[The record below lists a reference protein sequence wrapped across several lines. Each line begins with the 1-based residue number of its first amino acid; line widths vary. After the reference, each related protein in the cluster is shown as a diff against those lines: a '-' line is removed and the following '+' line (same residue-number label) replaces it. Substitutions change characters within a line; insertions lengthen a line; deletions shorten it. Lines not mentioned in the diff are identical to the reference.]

1 VNRLAAR
8 GCRVVGLDND
18 PVALERA
25 REDANATGATADY
38 VESDLRQLPF
48 ELVDAIAWVVLDTSF
63 AEGGVAHTAARR
75 IAATVRRDHHDE
87 LAARLDGWIDDLR
100 GRAERG
106 EFLFS
111 VNDYSALLRNPPR

>member
-1 VNRLAAR
+1 MPQTKRSAASSWPS
-8 GCRVVGLDND
+8 
-18 PVALERA
+18 PVIRRSSSWTRSL
-25 REDANATGATADY
+25 G
-38 VESDLRQLPF
+38 
-48 ELVDAIAWVVLDTSF
+48 VLDTSF
-63 AEGGVAHTAARR
+63 AEGGVAHTAARS

>member
-1 VNRLAAR
+1 MDASDGAIGRKLVAIAR
-8 GCRVVGLDND
+8 H
-18 PVALERA
+18 
-25 REDANATGATADY
+25 
-38 VESDLRQLPF
+38 SPF

-63 AEGGVAHTAARR
+63 AEGGVAHTAARS